1 MNVPLATT
9 PIPGAPYGGEVN
21 SWTLLTAV
29 AVLVP
34 VCFWVYNDARM
45 RYNTRGA
52 PLLWSAL
59 VFSALIVF
67 LPLYL
72 MVRPP
77 RRLPPGPSA
86 PPDDDR

>member
-1 MNVPLATT
+1 MNVPMTT
-9 PIPGAPYGGEVN
+9 IPASGAPYGPDVN
-21 SWTLLTAV
+21 NWTLLAAV
-29 AVLVP
+29 ALLVP

-52 PLLWSAL
+52 PLLWAAL
-59 VFSALIVF
+59 VFLALIVF

-77 RRLPPGPSA
+77 RRPPPGPGA
-86 PPDDDR
+86 PPDNDR